1 MIRIAER
8 ENEPTNEGLWQKCLK
23 LIRGE
28 IKSFKHNGKTVELSG
43 GKRAKPAKENS
54 AYLNGRAVQK
64 YNSLGGGWKKAASM
78 HLRVAGRI
86 ANLKDWFEKEDW
98 VAINTKGK
106 IVGPCAQSD
115 KRKKETKEGQDP
127 LKCLP
132 RKKAESMTPS
142 ERANAARRKKKVE
155 KETRN
160 TKTPAHAR
168 TKADG

>member
-28 IKSFKHNGKTVELSG
+28 IKSFKHDGETVELSG
-43 GKRAKPAKENS
+43 GKRAKPAKGNS

-64 YNSLGGGWKKAASM
+64 YNSLGGGWEKAASVHM
-78 HLRVAGRI
+78 RVASRI
-86 ANLKDWFEKEDW
+86 ANLKDWFKEDW
-98 VAINTKGK
+98 VAINTEGK
-106 IVGPCAQSD
+106 IVGPCAQSEN
-115 KRKKETKEGQDP
+115 RPKETKEGQDP

-132 RKKAESMTPS
+132 REQAESMEPE

-155 KETRN
+155 KGTRN
-160 TKTPAHAR
+160 TKKPAHAR
-168 TKADG
+168 TKADD

>member
-8 ENEPTNEGLWQKCLK
+8 ENEPTNEGLWQNCLK
-23 LIRGE
+23 LIKGE
-28 IKSFKHNGKTVELSG
+28 IKSFEHNGETVELSS

-64 YNSLGGGWKKAASM
+64 YNSLGGGWKKAASVHM
-78 HLRVAGRI
+78 RVASRI
-86 ANLKDWFEKEDW
+86 ANLKDWFKEDW
-98 VAINTKGK
+98 VAINTEGK
-106 IVGPCAQSD
+106 IVGPCAQSEN
-115 KRKKETKEGQDP
+115 RPKETKEGQDP

-132 RKKAESMTPS
+132 RERAESMEPE

-160 TKTPAHAR
+160 TKKPAHAR
-168 TKADG
+168 TKAED